1 MLQKVQDFI
10 QENRLLAPEKGPV
23 IVGFSGGS
31 DSVVL
36 LDILLKSGYQCV
48 AAHCNFNLRTT
59 ESIRDLEFVRTL
71 SNKLHIPFISI
82 DFQTIKH
89 AKEKGISIEMAA
101 RELRYEWFEKIS
113 MEHGAQAIATGH
125 HLDDNIETVLLN
137 LTRGT
142 GLKGLTGMP
151 VRNGK
156 VVRPLLSSSR
166 AEIKQYIEK
175 NQLEFVEDSSNAS
188 TDIVRNKFRHVIIP
202 LLEEIN
208 PAFRNSCK
216 ETIEN
221 LQGAYKIYQQEISII
236 RKDIVHFS
244 DSALSIDYF
253 KLIQHEEYS
262 TILFELLRDYGFNRD
277 QIQQICRSFQAESGK
292 QFYSG
297 THSLLKDRNKLIIRP
312 HVIKPDDLSD
322 IKVDKKLNIR
332 IFEKDIAFKLSKDNQ
347 TVHLDADKI
356 TLPLTIRKWQE
367 ADYFYP
373 LGMKGRKKLSDFFID
388 LKINRFDKENIHVVL
403 SDNQIVWVVGLR
415 IDERVKVTEET
426 KRILEIKESRKRK
439 AENGKLAQ
447 H

>member
-23 IVGFSGGS
+23 IVGLSGGS

-36 LDILLKSGYQCV
+36 LDILLKSGYQCL
-48 AAHCNFNLRTT
+48 AAHCNFQLRTT
-59 ESIRDLEFVRTL
+59 ESLRDQEFVRKL
-71 SNKLHIPFISI
+71 ANKLNTPFIST
-82 DFQTIKH
+82 DFQTNRH

-101 RELRYEWFEKIS
+101 RELRYDWFEKICL
-113 MEHGAQAIATGH
+113 EHGAQAIATGH

-221 LQGAYKIYQQEISII
+221 LQGAYKIYQQEIAAI
-236 RKDIVHFS
+236 RSDLVQFS
-244 DSALSIDYF
+244 DTSLSVDYF
-253 KLIQHEEYS
+253 KLIQHEEYP
-262 TILFELLRDYGFNRD
+262 TILFELLKEYGFNRD
-277 QIQQICRSFQAESGK
+277 QIGQITKSLPAEPGK

-297 THSLLKDRNKLIIRP
+297 TYCLLKDRNRLIVRP
-312 HVIKPDDLSD
+312 HVAHPAIQPGSTVDD
-322 IKVDKKLNIR
+322 KLNIR
-332 IFEKDIAFKLSKDNQ
+332 IFEKDIAFRLSKDNQ

-356 TLPLTIRKWQE
+356 TLPLTIRKWQD

-388 LKINRFDKENIHVVL
+388 LKINRFDKENIRVVL
-403 SDNQIVWVVGLR
+403 SDNQIVWVVGMR
-415 IDERVKVTEET
+415 IDERFRVTDET
-426 KRILEIKESRKRK
+426 KRILEIIID
-439 AENGKLAQ
+439 
-447 H
+447 

>member
-1 MLQKVQDFI
+1 MLQKVQHFI
-10 QENRLLAPEKGPV
+10 RENQLLAPEKGLV
-23 IVGFSGGS
+23 IVGLSGGS

-36 LDILLKSGYQCV
+36 LDILLKAGYQCL
-48 AAHCNFNLRTT
+48 AAHCNFHLRTT
-59 ESIRDLEFVRTL
+59 ESSRDQDFVRTL
-71 SNKLHIPFISI
+71 TEKLRIPFICV
-82 DFQTIKH
+82 DFQTNSY
-89 AKEKGISIEMAA
+89 AKQKGISIEMAA
-101 RELRYEWFEKIS
+101 RELRYDWFDRMCK
-113 MEHGAQAIATGH
+113 EHGAQAIATGH
-125 HLDDNIETVLLN
+125 HLDDNIETLLLN

-166 AEIKQYIEK
+166 SEIKQYLAE

-188 TDIVRNKFRHVIIP
+188 IDILRNKFRHIIIP

-208 PAFRNSCK
+208 PGFRNSCR

-221 LQGAYKIYQQEISII
+221 LQGAYQIYQQEISII

-253 KLIQHEEYS
+253 KLIQHEKYP

-297 THSLLKDRNKLIIRP
+297 THSLLKDRNKLIIHP

-322 IKVDKKLNIR
+322 IKVENKLNIR

-367 ADYFYP
+367 ADYFNP
-373 LGMKGRKKLSDFFID
+373 LGMKGKKKLSDFFID

-403 SDNQIVWVVGLR
+403 SDNQIVWVAGLR
-415 IDERVKVTEET
+415 IDERFKVTDET
-426 KRILEIKESRKRK
+426 KRILEIIID
-439 AENGKLAQ
+439 
-447 H
+447 